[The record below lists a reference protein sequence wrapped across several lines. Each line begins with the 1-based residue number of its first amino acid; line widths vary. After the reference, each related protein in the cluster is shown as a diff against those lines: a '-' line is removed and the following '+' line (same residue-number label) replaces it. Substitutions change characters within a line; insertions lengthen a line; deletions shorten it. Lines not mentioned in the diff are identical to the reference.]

1 MSIKKAIFTNTI
13 ITTITYELTEF
24 GRWDCNALDKAV
36 WKIKL
41 IINTNPK
48 NNHDVIIIFFILDD
62 LHCWGRVFD
71 AVCGRLNDCGV
82 IGLA

>member
-36 WKIKL
+36 WKVIIPILKIIMIL
-41 IINTNPK
+41 II
-48 NNHDVIIIFFILDD
+48 VIF
-62 LHCWGRVFD
+62 LHLMTYT
-71 AVCGRLNDCGV
+71 AGV
-82 IGLA
+82 EPLMLYVVD